1 MGTEALEK
9 RKQFLFFGILIVGF
23 IGLVAASP
31 TIYAIVEPHIT
42 INMDPGQTTKPLVI
56 NDNTGTEVFSVD
68 VDGTISPSGTGTGGI
83 TSFEFF
89 QKSPV
94 TFFAD
99 RDNPFVFAKWRLTW
113 NLSAG
118 TPKISLTKNMD
129 TVSGEIRGLGV
140 DGSGAAA
147 TGDLGVSQFQVTTLG
162 SGYPPNTQF
171 LATIT
176 GGGGSGAIG
185 NVFVLS
191 DGSINFI
198 DVVNR
203 GSGYTSPPTVTIDPP
218 PSGTTAIATA
228 SMGVVDLIISSGG
241 SGYNSAQV
249 VTFTGGGGSGASGD
263 TVISGPGGSVI
274 GYADFPREG
283 TDYTSPPTAVFGV
296 ASGRA
301 TAAILVTEG
310 TRVDE
315 WSSIDSRGETFE
327 NLDDQFFPDSIAF
340 RKTEQTMDIAFV
352 GFSSETK
359 VGELRNTYWQF
370 QMRVP
375 DFVTVERII

>member
-1 MGTEALEK
+1 MEK

-42 INMDPGQTTKPLVI
+42 IDMDPGQTTKPFVI
-56 NDNTGTEVFSVD
+56 NDDTGSEVFSID
-68 VDGTISPSGTGTGGI
+68 VDGTITPSGTTTGTGGI

-89 QKSPV
+89 QKSPM

-99 RDNPFVFAKWRLTW
+99 RDDPFVFAKWRLTW
-113 NLSAG
+113 NLDAG
-118 TPKISLTKNMD
+118 TPKITLTKNMD

-147 TGDLGVSQFQVTTLG
+147 TGDLGVSRFQVTTQG

-171 LATIT
+171 LATIS

-203 GSGYTSPPTVTIDPP
+203 GSGYTSPPTVTIDSP
-218 PSGTTAIATA
+218 PSGTTATATA
-228 SMGVVDLIISSGG
+228 RMGIVDLNISSGG

-283 TDYTSPPTAVFGV
+283 NDYTSPPTAVFGD

-301 TAAILVTEG
+301 EAAIYVIEG

-315 WSSIDSRGETFE
+315 WSSIGSSGETFE
-327 NLDDQFFPDSIAF
+327 NVDDQFFPDSIAF
-340 RKTEQTMDIAFV
+340 DKTVQTMDIAFV
-352 GFSSETK
+352 GFSTETK

-370 QMRVP
+370 QMRIP
-375 DFVTVERII
+375 DFVTISRVS